1 MAAVWPGYFTH
12 KIPIEWIYD
21 QKVFTDALT
30 KIYGSNYTLTW
41 RPPLMTVH
49 TTQEE
54 PEKLKQKLVDED
66 IIRDPSCKC
75 DNCQRM
81 IEDLKPKEPEVEMT
95 GEASGS
101 HQGMR

>member
-1 MAAVWPGYFTH
+1 MASVWPGYFTTH

-30 KIYGSNYTLTW
+30 KIYGPNYMLTW
-41 RPPLMTVH
+41 GPALMTVD
-49 TTQEE
+49 TTQRE

-75 DNCQRM
+75 TNCQRM
-81 IEDLKPKEPEVEMT
+81 IQELKPKEPEVT

-101 HQGMR
+101 NQGTR